1 VNFSSFKLDAKN
13 NANFDAVSSKRANFD
28 EVKFSTKRTSK
39 LIIFGTHNLQIFTHN
54 TLINELLLMQFYLNC
69 VDRSDENYASHCSEL
84 SQLHQQPV
92 DAVLRPTF
100 IQKLCYKLPSIVT
113 FTFIQ
118 TFDQN
123 DVFFTE
129 WHHVDRQC
137 DA

>member
-1 VNFSSFKLDAKN
+1 
-13 NANFDAVSSKRANFD
+13 
-28 EVKFSTKRTSK
+28 
-39 LIIFGTHNLQIFTHN
+39 
-54 TLINELLLMQFYLNC
+54 MQFYLFVLKC
-69 VDRSDENYASHCSEL
+69 IAVSDENYASHCSEL

-100 IQKLCYKLPSIVT
+100 IQKLCYKLPGVVT

-123 DVFFTE
+123 FVLFTE
-129 WHHVDRQC
+129 RRRVDRQC